1 MSGAGTT
8 GRVRGLFF
16 LGTRLRSSPSPFRL
30 SSHTLSLPPPSLL
43 PPLEAALAST
53 PFLSGPGLSAAD
65 CAVVGTLAP
74 ALATPAG
81 KEVAAAFPAVAGL
94 VSAAL
99 AHPPIASALAAAA
112 LAPPPGAGDA
122 APLAVFPGVYPA
134 WSGARTRATFV
145 EFFETKAHTAVPS
158 SPVVPVNDPTLLFAN
173 AGMNQFKPIFLG
185 TVDPG
190 SDLAR
195 LTRAADAQ
203 KCIRAGGKHNDLD
216 DVGRDVYHHTFFEMM
231 GNWSFG
237 DYFKDDAIAWAWEL
251 LTGVFGLDPARLYA
265 TYFGG
270 DASQGLPPDGE
281 AQALWHRFLPPAR
294 VLPFGCADNF
304 WEMGE
309 VGPCGPCT
317 EIHYDRV
324 GGGRDAAALV
334 NMDDPDVLE
343 VWNLAFIQFNREDD
357 ASLRPLPARHVDTG
371 LGLERLTSVL
381 QGKMSNYATDLF
393 APLFDAI
400 REVAGGDKSGPA
412 PYGDRVGPADVGGLD
427 MAYRVVADHART
439 LSFAIADGARPGPD
453 GREYVLRRVL
463 RRAVRYGRE
472 TLGAPEGFFA
482 RLVATVVTVLGGA
495 YPELASSAAHIHAV
509 ISEEETSFSKTLL
522 AGLDRFKKLAAKL
535 PASGGTLSGP
545 DAFLLWDTFGFPLD
559 LTTLMAE
566 EAGLAVDAPGFEAAM
581 AAQRA
586 RSRADRKGPGG
597 APRLKF
603 EAEATA
609 HLADTGVPL
618 TDDSPKYAPQPLKA
632 KVLAI
637 LTATAGFVASTA
649 AAPADGSSVGV
660 ILDRTPFYAEAGGQ
674 VADTGLL
681 APVEGGSASPLA
693 VADVISAAGYVLHV
707 IHPAGG
713 TGASEGG
720 GGDATPSTPFPPL
733 AVGEEV
739 SAQIDASRRDAI
751 APNHTFTHILNHA
764 LRSVLGEGVDQ
775 KGSVVDPDRLRF
787 DFSHNGAVDPAA
799 LGAVE
804 ALCRASI
811 AAAAPV
817 FTEEVPLAVA
827 RGLPGVRA
835 MFGEAYPDPVRVVSV
850 GAPVGDLLSGSAD
863 PSAVGSIE
871 FCGGTHL
878 ANTSDAGA
886 FALVTEEGIAK
897 GVRRVVGLTGPAAVE
912 AIGAG
917 EAAAAQAR
925 AAAGL
930 GGAAL
935 AAAITSLRQSLDQA
949 TMPAAVK
956 AAVRGDLAALIK
968 KAGEEAKAAAGAAAE
983 AAEAAAGAAAAA
995 AAAAGEKVVT
1005 IRLAGVGSD
1014 PKAAGAAWAAA
1025 QRAAPGVACLIA
1037 AADAPGVPKAK
1048 AVLLAGVP
1056 ADLSSSLPAGDWVG
1070 AALAVVGGKGGG
1082 KPTLAQGQGPDVEKV
1097 DEALATGKAWAVER
1111 LGGKC

>member
-1 MSGAGTT
+1 MPRACARPERGGGT
-8 GRVRGLFF
+8 VRGLFF
-16 LGTRLRSSPSPFRL
+16 PHSPGASRQTF
-30 SSHTLSLPPPSLL
+30 TPPPRPPAPHSLL
-43 PPLEAALAST
+43 PPLEAALAAS
-53 PFLSGPGLSAAD
+53 PCLAGPSMSAAD

-74 ALATPAG
+74 ALVTPAG
-81 KEVAAAFPAVAGL
+81 KGVAAAFPAVAAL
-94 VSAAL
+94 VASML
-99 AHPPIASALAAAA
+99 AHPPIAAALASAA

-122 APLAVFPGVYPA
+122 APLAAFPGVYPA
-134 WSGARTRATFV
+134 WSGARTRATFI
-145 EFFETKAHTAVPS
+145 EFFEGKAHTAVPS

-195 LTRAADAQ
+195 LARAADAQ

-270 DASQGLPPDGE
+270 DDAQGLPADTE
-281 AQALWHRFLPPAR
+281 ARDLWLRFLPPAR

-343 VWNLAFIQFNREDD
+343 VWNLVFIQFNREDD
-357 ASLRPLPARHVDTG
+357 GSLRPLPARHVDTG

-393 APLFDAI
+393 APLFESI
-400 REVAGGDKSGPA
+400 RAVAGGEKNGPP
-412 PYGDRVGPADVGGLD
+412 PYGDKVGAADAGGMD

-482 RLVATVVTVLGGA
+482 RLVATVVAVLGGA
-495 YPELASSAAHIHAV
+495 YPELAASADTIHAV
-509 ISEEETSFSKTLL
+509 IAEEEASFSKTLV
-522 AGLDRFKKLAAKL
+522 AGLDRFKKLAAKT
-535 PASGGTLSGP
+535 PAGGTLSGP

-566 EAGLAVDAPGFEAAM
+566 EAGLTVDGPGFEAAM

-618 TDDSPKYAPQPLKA
+618 TDDSPKYAPEALQA

-637 LTATAGFVASTA
+637 LTATAGFVTSTA
-649 AAPADGSSVGV
+649 DAPADGSSVGIV
-660 ILDRTPFYAEAGGQ
+660 LDRTPFYAEAGGQ
-674 VADTGLL
+674 VADTGAL
-681 APVEGGSASPLA
+681 EGPGGASLA
-693 VADVISAAGYVLHV
+693 VADVI
-707 IHPAGG
+707 
-713 TGASEGG
+713 
-720 GGDATPSTPFPPL
+720 
-733 AVGEEV
+733 
-739 SAQIDASRRDAI
+739 
-751 APNHTFTHILNHA
+751 
-764 LRSVLGEGVDQ
+764 
-775 KGSVVDPDRLRF
+775 
-787 DFSHNGAVDPAA
+787 
-799 LGAVE
+799 
-804 ALCRASI
+804 
-811 AAAAPV
+811 
-817 FTEEVPLAVA
+817 
-827 RGLPGVRA
+827 
-835 MFGEAYPDPVRVVSV
+835 
-850 GAPVGDLLSGSAD
+850 
-863 PSAVGSIE
+863 
-871 FCGGTHL
+871 
-878 ANTSDAGA
+878 
-886 FALVTEEGIAK
+886 
-897 GVRRVVGLTGPAAVE
+897 
-912 AIGAG
+912 
-917 EAAAAQAR
+917 
-925 AAAGL
+925 
-930 GGAAL
+930 
-935 AAAITSLRQSLDQA
+935 
-949 TMPAAVK
+949 
-956 AAVRGDLAALIK
+956 
-968 KAGEEAKAAAGAAAE
+968 
-983 AAEAAAGAAAAA
+983 AAAAA
-995 AAAAGEKVVT
+995 VAAPFAVAALPAAAPW
-1005 IRLAGVGSD
+1005 R
-1014 PKAAGAAWAAA
+1014 
-1025 QRAAPGVACLIA
+1025 CIA
-1037 AADAPGVPKAK
+1037 AAIFG
-1048 AVLLAGVP
+1048 
-1056 ADLSSSLPAGDWVG
+1056 
-1070 AALAVVGGKGGG
+1070 
-1082 KPTLAQGQGPDVEKV
+1082 
-1097 DEALATGKAWAVER
+1097 
-1111 LGGKC
+1111 